1 MRAGKLLGRVEK
13 LEEHW
18 SSHLRVCDWCRD
30 LENLRSER
38 VFVCTPLPWFDETCI
53 LKCLG
58 CDQLLRGKAI
68 QRDDQWFV
76 TDVLTSKF

>member
-1 MRAGKLLGRVEK
+1 MRAGKLICRVEK

-18 SSHLRVCDWCRD
+18 SSQLRVCSWCRD

-38 VFVCTPLPWFDETCI
+38 VIVCTPLPFIDESCF

-58 CDQLLRGKAI
+58 CDQLLRGKAYKKNG
-68 QRDDQWFV
+68 QWFV
-76 TDVLTSKF
+76 TDVMALKF